1 MLDPCLKV
9 NGDQVK
15 YHEGVEAKIISIY
28 TCPPMLLCVTVSWQ
42 RNIKQSN
49 TMCGTHAFFVND
61 LHILHW
67 RTDDTT
73 LLCNIKHNHDIDDDS
88 KADDEVTNTN
98 SPSMTCV

>member
-42 RNIKQSN
+42 RNIKHSN

-67 RTDDTT
+67 RTDTT